1 MAAKMKA
8 RLILGG
14 GSAYGL
20 AHIGVIK
27 AVQEHYEIS
36 GIVGTSMGAI
46 LGACAACS
54 MTPEEM
60 LNTAEDIRTLELFNP
75 LNLDFSHSGIFDG
88 QASYKRFKKWTQSR
102 FIETGD
108 IPFVAVAFDLNSQRS
123 VLLDKGLY
131 ADAMRASSSLPY
143 IYAPYSLGKYLF
155 VDGGVAHPLPLAF
168 KDIVPGDLTIAVNVL
183 PAVPMQAE
191 RLVKSRAVKQARILS
206 HQVFMQSVMYNQGF
220 IALQSMLQYK
230 PDIYIDAHK
239 ADLKFTDLG
248 KAREFY
254 FYGYEKAQQSIKAHR
269 EPGFREFL
277 EEKYRKLLEKID
289 FLDLL
294 K

>member
-1 MAAKMKA
+1 MAVKLKA

-27 AVQEHYEIS
+27 AILEHYEIS

-46 LGACAACS
+46 VGACAAS
-54 MTPEEM
+54 SNTPEQM
-60 LNTAEDIRTLELFNP
+60 LAYAEDISTMELFNP
-75 LNLDFSHSGIFDG
+75 LDLDLSHSGIFDG
-88 QASYKRFKKWTQSR
+88 NIIHKRYKKWTVSR
-102 FIETGD
+102 RIEDGD

-123 VLLDKGLY
+123 VLLDKGLF

-143 IYAPYSLGKYLF
+143 IFAPFALGKYLF

-168 KDIVPGDLTIAVNVL
+168 KDAVPGNITIAVNVL
-183 PAVPMQAE
+183 PKVSMEAE
-191 RLVKSRAVKQARILS
+191 RLDLGGKKERPKLLS
-206 HQVFMQSVMYNQGF
+206 HQVFMQSVMLNQGF
-220 IALQSMLQYK
+220 IALQSMLQYQ
-230 PDIYIDAHK
+230 PDIYIDAHQPE
-239 ADLKFTDLG
+239 LKFTDLG

-254 FYGYEKAQQSIKAHR
+254 EYGYEQAQSSIESHK
-269 EPGFREFL
+269 EPGFKEYLR
-277 EEKYRKLLEKID
+277 EKYRVLLEKID
-289 FLDLL
+289 ILDVL